1 MLKKILKN
9 KKNKFFENGDFKKK
23 KKKNVFLEISA
34 TFAQNIWKT
43 CPNMYLD
50 LKLSGPQNELKWT
63 KLTHGNNATWATE
76 VPCFDDY

>member
-1 MLKKILKN
+1 MKSVTTSDT
-9 KKNKFFENGDFKKK
+9 KFLEMVSFIKK